1 MYSGQQVSV
10 LGENYT
16 LEDEEDSKIGQV
28 SDCVLVNF
36 FGQFVVFVC
45 WYPHMYIYM

>member
-1 MYSGQQVSV
+1 M

-28 SDCVLVNF
+28 SDCVLVTF
-36 FGQFVVFVC
+36 FGQFVVLFAGT
-45 WYPHMYIYM
+45 PT